1 MPDVVEIPRSS
12 RAIITPDAGT
22 QVRAAGGTVVAGAGV
37 VVFASGLAEVVA
49 RTRSRVYST
58 SSGRITIEGEA
69 DVYLSGEANAVVVAG
84 SPRVFVSARSRLDVL
99 DGAEPRVRIT
109 HGHHPSVRERHSL
122 LPAILN
128 SYGVIASGRA
138 PLEVFAAITPAQA
151 DTLPSRDGL
160 SRIASCHEFAL
171 DLTSA
176 LAHAE
181 TGCTRVIAC
190 STWTHLLTP
199 GSRFGL
205 VRTSALTLRRVVA
218 TELG

>member
-1 MPDVVEIPRSS
+1 MTDVVEIPRNS

-22 QVRAAGGTVVAGAGV
+22 RVLACGGTVVAGNGV
-37 VVFASGLAEVVA
+37 IVFARELAEVVA
-49 RTRSRVYST
+49 RTGSRVYST
-58 SSGRITIEGEA
+58 STGRITIEGQA
-69 DVYLSGEANAVVVAG
+69 DVYLSGEANAVVVGG
-84 SPRVFVSARSRLDVL
+84 SPRVFVSARARLDVL
-99 DGAEPRVRIT
+99 EPGEPWVRIT
-109 HGHHPSVRERHSL
+109 RGHHPSVREQHTL

-160 SRIASCHEFAL
+160 SRIAACHELAL
-171 DLTSA
+171 DLTTA

-181 TGCTRVIAC
+181 PGCTRVIAC
-190 STWTHLLTP
+190 STWTHLITP

-205 VRTSALTLRRVVA
+205 VRASALTLRRAVA
-218 TELG
+218 TALG